1 MSNQVQY
8 LGDLEVQLH
17 LASVP
22 LAKLDLVLLH
32 IELRVLEDEVVEFV
46 ERLFELVDR
55 LDQFRQQM
63 QPGFHFRH
71 FFFLGKQWHP
81 RLGGSRQLNFSLVR
95 LHDLK
100 LGDFVFSFL
109 LAILTFHY

>member
-1 MSNQVQY
+1 
-8 LGDLEVQLH
+8 
-17 LASVP
+17 
-22 LAKLDLVLLH
+22 
-32 IELRVLEDEVVEFV
+32 
-46 ERLFELVDR
+46 
-55 LDQFRQQM
+55 M